1 MLGEVDM
8 KSLRKRS
15 EVLIVNTVKIPVILL
30 VVFLVMLNFLVV
42 LAITSFK
49 QDFQLNKMSSN
60 NTTTE
65 MDGKFLYSLIGMEN
79 HYLLSVLP
87 GEFTTPS
94 WSQIGLQFLTNVSL
108 DDPRSLLGRELPSF
122 SIYDSQIIVA
132 GEGTNYTNLPIET
145 IPPQPFME
153 AGKEAALQR
162 TEEIKRME
170 EIQEEQKKAAQ
181 PTTGDKK
188 VVYIYFSHNRES
200 FLPYLKGVNDPNL
213 AQHTKI
219 NITKLGD
226 VFKNEL
232 EANGI
237 GTTVEKTDIQNLL
250 NKKGWS
256 YAKSYQGSR
265 EVVEA
270 AITDN
275 KELNYLIDIHRDS
288 QRRKNTTVT
297 INDKDYAKVAFVIG
311 GNNKNYEKN
320 QELAEELHN
329 RLKEK
334 YKGLSRGIILK
345 KGSYTNGKFN
355 QDLSSNSILVE
366 IGGVDNTFEELNRT
380 SKALAEVFSEFY
392 WNAESVS
399 GDGS

>member
-1 MLGEVDM
+1 M

-153 AGKEAALQR
+153 AGKEAALQ
-162 TEEIKRME
+162 
-170 EIQEEQKKAAQ
+170 
-181 PTTGDKK
+181 
-188 VVYIYFSHNRES
+188 
-200 FLPYLKGVNDPNL
+200 L
-213 AQHTKI
+213 
-219 NITKLGD
+219 LGHQ
-226 VFKNEL
+226 L
-232 EANGI
+232 
-237 GTTVEKTDIQNLL
+237 Q
-250 NKKGWS
+250 
-256 YAKSYQGSR
+256 
-265 EVVEA
+265 
-270 AITDN
+270 
-275 KELNYLIDIHRDS
+275 
-288 QRRKNTTVT
+288 
-297 INDKDYAKVAFVIG
+297 
-311 GNNKNYEKN
+311 
-320 QELAEELHN
+320 
-329 RLKEK
+329 
-334 YKGLSRGIILK
+334 
-345 KGSYTNGKFN
+345 
-355 QDLSSNSILVE
+355 
-366 IGGVDNTFEELNRT
+366 
-380 SKALAEVFSEFY
+380 
-392 WNAESVS
+392 
-399 GDGS
+399 